1 MTSRF
6 VSVHRS
12 ARVLA
17 LAFCSVSASVLAA
30 PNVQTFFIPFPEAD
44 FQTSLKAIDISGT
57 PVGNSMRTIISMV
70 VPTAG
75 TVVRYDQWEDGYEA
89 DLNAPTQSSTQI
101 WGDGNLSNGVA
112 PGYPTDVFPAG
123 ATVNLTNNVA
133 LPRAAATLFYDG
145 RDRIGCTAAIAVTR
159 AGWGVAP
166 GTVLASATEVYDTR
180 RYGTSYKIP
189 IGITTG
195 SVQNFEYSSLHIIAA
210 QDNTSVQVDVDGN
223 GTVDQ
228 TKVINL
234 GESMLVNGGVKA
246 GATVTSTKPV
256 QVHELTGDVGSTYE
270 SRTFAIRPTSLWG
283 SSYFAPVGT
292 TLSTE
297 VQTVFLYNPNA
308 SAITVSYET
317 TTGTGTL
324 SVPAN
329 GNSQYAMPMNSGG
342 HFFTAGGEAFYAVGA
357 NDSGAAAT
365 ANQTHDWGYALVPE
379 SYLTTGVVIG
389 FGPGSDDLAAPTG
402 PDQNGSPVWI
412 TPATSTTIY
421 VNYSG
426 DFTVGGSTAPNGAKY
441 DISYNVNKLQ
451 SQTIYDAT
459 DKDMTKARIFTT
471 DGAKIAAAWGE
482 DPSKAGPGAPYLD
495 MGTTIVPFPQPSLSK
510 TSALVVDLNSDGK
523 TGIGDTIE
531 YTVRVANEGV
541 VDLDNTIV
549 LDALPNT
556 CTYVSNSTK
565 VNGVTITDNTS
576 PSTIFPVDESGYT
589 LISIPPGGYT
599 LVKYRVT
606 VNPGATSVMN
616 SVTANGGSA
625 VLTASTTTPIVPAGG
640 TAPTT
645 ITFSDASGTPLTSY
659 PPNGN
664 VYVTVTNIDLN
675 TNVTTL
681 QTITVTVTNP
691 TTGDQELITLT
702 ETGVNTGIFR
712 NTSAL
717 PSSVITGLAQ
727 QDGKLYALQ
736 GNGLVATFVNT
747 QFGGT
752 FTANAAITTTTQTK
766 KLYLTDA
773 LALDRVDPAAVP
785 VDSTTA
791 NTAPVTTGLQTIT
804 QDARTVGS
812 NASANSLSI
821 NHTTGSGNNRLM
833 LVMVTTGFASGTLP
847 SVSGITYGGQNL
859 SLVNGISN
867 GSTVRSE
874 IWKLVNPPSGSSNA
888 VISLSSTNPVTATVI
903 TYTGVDQTTPLGTSV
918 TGGSGK
924 GNAFS
929 LNVASATNDLVVDS
943 FAVDGDG
950 TNTAPT
956 PSVGSG
962 QTLLENMKPAI
973 YLNGSVSSKLGA
985 ASTTNMSWSWTGPKQ
1000 QPAGVAVAIKPASG
1014 GGNSVA
1020 FTQTP
1025 NFATAFT
1032 MPSGATPS
1040 ASVYYTVATGS
1051 MPTNPNII
1059 AVLKN
1064 GATTIATTTG
1074 VSASA
1079 ATGSG
1084 LLSFTFPSLGS
1095 AVDFAIG
1102 DAVTLQITSAEAG
1115 ATFTIDYDS
1124 STKPSVVNLPTTTVI
1139 AINSFGLY
1147 DAPYPGGTLVTS
1159 MTNGQRVYAR
1169 VTASDPFG
1177 AYDITSLDVA
1187 ITDPSNATSTVNLTS
1202 TVASTTSSKTFEYS
1216 WLAGPS
1222 DGGYIIQA
1230 TAKEGTEGI
1239 NAVSSLPLQVA
1250 SLDLGTPSTT
1260 TFTDSSGNSVP
1271 SYTTTGPVYVQVVDR
1286 DQNTNSTVAETV
1298 TVVVTTSNGDR
1309 ETITLTET
1317 GVNTGIFSSAAITTN
1332 TSAVTQANNALNVV
1346 AGATLAA
1353 NYVDPTD
1360 PADTSSASAYISTP
1374 SASAVASVFKTLIS
1388 PTNGKALVGGT
1399 VSYNITV
1406 TNPGTVN
1413 LSTVGL
1419 SDAFPAAN
1427 LQFASASIAPTTTG
1441 SGTLGWTDVGPL
1453 AGGQSVSLTVNF
1465 TALAAGATITNS
1477 ASVSGTATAGPSS
1490 ANVMIEKPGVTVTK
1504 TLLTPSSGP
1513 VYIGDTVVW
1522 RIVVQN
1528 SGSTSL
1534 TTVPLSDNYSG
1545 GALTYVSATTAPDSV
1560 GTGSLLWN
1568 NIGPI
1573 AAAGTKT
1580 IDVTMTVKGTSN
1592 PTTNTAD
1599 VSYAVDASGNSV
1611 SPSVSSASV
1620 QTIGGSIGTT
1630 IFKDMNNNGVFDSNE
1645 GIQNVY
1651 VYSDTNGDGIRQAT
1665 EPFGITDYY
1674 GAYSIYNLPVAV
1686 AGTTYNI
1693 KVDATTLPAG
1703 LTTVVV
1709 DPDATKNGQTSI
1721 TLTRAAL
1728 DNTTANFGYRGTAS
1742 VSDTVWLDVNGDGV
1756 LDVTD
1761 RRISG
1766 VKVFVDQNN
1775 NGTVDAN
1782 EPFAITDANGNYLIS
1797 NLPDFTWTVAIDTTT
1812 LPAGV
1817 SPTFDLNGI
1826 ATANKTSVVLAAGQ
1840 ARTDVDFGYVGS
1852 ASIGTS
1858 IYNDLNGDGTKAAT
1872 DPGLAGVKVFIDLNA
1887 DGVRQANEQFAT
1899 TDASGAYLINGLTA
1913 GTYTVVVDTTTLPG
1927 GVTIKGDPDV
1937 TKDGKTT
1944 VTLTS
1949 AQALTTANFGYQGN
1963 ASVGDRVWNDLNGDG
1978 VQDTTDLTISGVKVF
1993 IDLNANGTRDA
2004 NEPFATTDASGNY
2017 TITGLAAG
2025 SYTLAVDT
2033 TTLPAGVTQ
2042 TGDPDATKDNKTAV
2056 TLASA
2061 QTLTT
2066 ADFGYQGNA
2075 SVGDYIWNDANG
2087 DGAQSATEKPIPSVK
2102 VFIDLNANGTRD
2114 ANEPFAITNASGAYN
2129 ITGLNP
2135 GTYTVAVDSTTLPS
2149 GTTNTGDPDATKD
2162 GKTSVTL
2169 AAGVPN
2175 TTTDFGYQG
2184 NGAINAIVFLDRDGS
2199 GAQTSGEPG
2208 IASVNVFL
2216 DYNGDGIRQAYEPQ
2230 TTTSVAGIYSF
2241 TGLVP
2246 GNYSVVIVSA
2256 TVPAGVT
2263 QTADADVTKDNKTT
2277 VTVTAGTTNTTPNF
2291 GYQGNASIG
2300 DYVWIDANGN
2310 GAQDSMEI
2318 PLAGVT
2324 VYLDLNSNGT
2334 RESNEPFATTNSS
2347 GAYTINGLTPGT
2359 YLVAVDGTSLP
2370 GGATN
2375 TGDPDATKDGK
2386 TSVTLVAAQSLTT
2399 ADFGYQGSGSIG
2411 STIWNDLNGNGTQ
2424 DATDLPISGVKVFI
2438 DINNDGTRQTNEP
2451 FATTNASGTYALTG
2465 LPAGIYHITVD
2476 TTTLPAGV
2484 TNTGDPDTTKN
2495 GRTDVTLT
2503 AGQNNTT
2510 TNFGY
2515 QGDGAISAI
2524 VFLDRDGG
2532 GAQSSGEPGIPGV
2545 SVFLDTN
2552 GDGIRQSNEP
2562 QTTTGSSGAYSFT
2575 GLTPGNYTVVVVSA
2589 TLPTGVTQT
2598 ADADVT
2604 KDNKTILTVTA
2615 GTTNTTPNFGYQGNA
2630 SVGDYVWN
2638 DANGDGVQ
2646 GAMEIPLAGVIVYM
2660 DLNGNGTRE
2669 ASEPFATTNASG
2681 SYTISGLTPGTATV
2695 AVDAATLPAGTTN
2708 TGDPDATKDGR
2719 TPVTLISG
2727 QSLTSADFGYQG
2739 NASIGT
2745 TVWLDQ
2751 NGDGIKSGSEP
2762 VLAGVKVFIDRN
2774 ANGIRDAN
2782 EPFATTNAAGN
2793 YLISGLIPGI
2803 YQVVVDTTTLPA
2815 GVNNT
2820 GDPDATKD
2828 GKTSVTLAAAQ
2839 NLTTA
2844 NFAYQGNATVTGH
2857 LYIDTNGNGTQ
2868 NSGEPDLANVDIL
2881 ITDSLGNTQ
2890 TVSTNVSG
2898 NWTAAVT
2905 PGTTTADVQES
2916 DPQYPT
2922 GYVRT
2927 EGSDPTT
2934 FTAVSGSSTYGGTDG
2949 YFLSGSISGSVL
2961 ADTNNDNTGD
2971 SPLSGVVLTL
2981 VDTNG
2986 TPVLNG
2992 GNPVTAA
2999 TAFDGGYS
3007 FGGLPPGTYGVV
3019 ETQPSGYNS
3028 VSDKD
3033 GGNPNEIRPV
3043 TVTAG
3048 VANTGNNFVEIELG
3062 VISGYVL
3069 LDTDNNGSGDSSL
3082 AGVVLNLL
3090 NASGSP
3096 VLDGLG
3102 TPIQVT
3108 SGPGGFYSFTLVPVG
3123 SYRVSQSQPAG
3134 YGSVSDVDGA
3144 NNNVIGDETPIL
3156 VTPGLVVTNRNFVEI
3171 QFGSMAGSVSKDSD
3185 NNGSGDAAFAGVS
3198 LTLLDGSGNPVD
3210 GDPNTNGVQPFTR
3223 VSDVN
3228 GNYSFTNLFPGSYQ
3242 IAETQPSGYGS
3253 VSDVDGGN
3261 LNLIGNIAALTVA
3274 PGQNVTG
3281 RDFVEIELG
3290 SISGFVYVGA
3300 SPLANITLTLLD
3312 SSGDPVDGDPNTPGV
3327 QPVTTVTDSNG
3338 HYTFTG
3344 VTPGN
3349 YLVAQTQPFGYN
3361 SSGDKDGGD
3370 LDIIGDLTPI
3380 TVLPGQESAGN
3391 NFAETLDT
3399 CPDTWAEWKFQ
3410 HPGEAAFGNPD
3421 DDALD
3426 NLSEFAFAKPAT
3438 SGAGDAWHI
3447 QPSVS
3452 APGTI
3457 EGVFT
3462 RPKGAWQNVTYSLEY
3477 IDRISSPII
3486 WAAFEIIP
3494 VMVSVV
3500 DNGDCTET
3508 ITIKDLETLT
3518 GMPDGKGFVRIRAD
3532 LDEDNDNSIDHTSYT
3547 EVEGWKETA
3556 LGLCCRTYSNPFL
3569 RSTVFNGTIDGVS
3582 GQTLDLTTS
3591 AGSVDLATLFTS
3603 GVSYYAEVTVGANEG
3618 HRFDIVS
3625 ASGSI
3630 ITLAT
3635 DTNLYSAGAPFNTL
3649 TGSLPA
3655 SLAGDQIVIR
3665 RHWTLGEM
3673 FPPSGFGATADR
3685 NTADQVQLFANGQW
3699 IIFWLYDDG
3708 VLPARWVKTGDN
3720 TYADQGASV
3729 IPPGQGLFFN
3739 NRTAAI
3745 SILAYGE
3752 VRENDF
3758 VRPIAQG
3765 SNLIA
3770 GGYPVDQSPTA
3781 IEGRSMTTTAGFF
3794 GSRDIATADTFY
3806 VWDGDATPGTS
3817 GYSSYFLNNNAPRVP
3832 SVIKWVKIGDSS
3844 LLSRDAEILLKGDAS
3859 VFLRSKNGLNGY
3871 TAPTPWFP

>member
-1 MTSRF
+1 MS
-6 VSVHRS
+6 
-12 ARVLA
+12 
-17 LAFCSVSASVLAA
+17 AA

-89 DLNAPTQSSTQI
+89 DLNAPVQPSTQI

-210 QDNTSVQVDVDGN
+210 QDNTTVQVDVDGN

-246 GATVTSTKPV
+246 GATVTATKPV

-317 TTGTGTL
+317 TTGTGTF

-357 NDSGAAAT
+357 SDSGAAAT
-365 ANQTHDWGYALVPE
+365 ANQTHDWGHALVPE

-389 FGPGSDDLAAPTG
+389 FGPGSDDLTAPTG

-412 TPATSTTIY
+412 TPSTSTTVY

-426 DFTVGGSTAPNGAKY
+426 DFTLGASTAPNGAKY
-441 DISYNVNKLQ
+441 DVSYNVNKLQ
-451 SQTIYDAT
+451 SQTIYDPN

-471 DGAKIAAAWGE
+471 NGSKIAAAWGE

-523 TGIGDTIE
+523 TGFGDTIE

-556 CTYVSNSTK
+556 CTYVSGSTK
-565 VNGVTITDNTS
+565 VNGIIITDNIA

-589 LISIPPGGYT
+589 LVSIPPGGFT

-606 VNPGATSVMN
+606 VNPGATSVIN
-616 SVTANGGSA
+616 HASANGGQA
-625 VLTASTTTPIVPAGG
+625 VLTATTTMPIVPAGG
-640 TAPTT
+640 SAPTT
-645 ITFSDASGTPLTSY
+645 INFSDSAGTTTTSY

-675 TNVTTL
+675 TDFAVVE
-681 QTITVTVTNP
+681 TITVTVTNP

-702 ETGVNTGIFR
+702 ETGVSTGVFR
-712 NTSAL
+712 NNSAL
-717 PSSVITGLAQ
+717 PSSISSGLTQ
-727 QDGKLYALQ
+727 QDGTLYALQ
-736 GNGLVATFVNT
+736 GNSLVTTFVNT
-747 QFGGT
+747 LFGGI
-752 FTANAAITTTTQTK
+752 FTANATILTTTRTK
-766 KLYLTDA
+766 KLYLSDT
-773 LALDRVDPAAVP
+773 LALDRVDPAATP
-785 VDSTTA
+785 VDLTTA
-791 NTAPVTTGLQTIT
+791 STAALNTGVQTIT
-804 QDARTVGS
+804 QDARSIGS
-812 NASANSLSI
+812 NASTNSLAVA
-821 NHTTGSGNNRLM
+821 HTTGGGSNRLM
-833 LVMVTTGFASGTLP
+833 LVMVSTGIASGSLP
-847 SVSGITYGGQNL
+847 TVSGITYGGQ
-859 SLVNGISN
+859 SLTQVNAISN
-867 GSTVRSE
+867 GTTVRSE
-874 IWKLVNPPSGSSNA
+874 IWKLVNPPSGTSNA
-888 VISLSSTNPVTATVI
+888 VISLSSSNPVTATVI

-918 TGGSGK
+918 TAGSGK
-924 GNAFS
+924 SNAS
-929 LNVASATNDLVVDS
+929 SVVVTSASNELVVDG

-950 TNTAPT
+950 SNTAPT
-956 PSVGSG
+956 PTAGSG
-962 QTLLENMKPAI
+962 QAILESLKPAI
-973 YLNGSVSSKLGA
+973 FLNGSVSSAAGA
-985 ASTTNMSWSWTGPKQ
+985 SSTTMSWSWSGVKQ
-1000 QPAGVAVAIKPASG
+1000 QPAHVAVAIKPAG
-1014 GGNSVA
+1014 AAGTISVG
-1020 FTQTP
+1020 FTQAPT
-1025 NFATAFT
+1025 FATAFT
-1032 MPSGATPS
+1032 MPSGAVPS
-1040 ASVYYTVATGS
+1040 ASVYYTVASGT
-1051 MPTNPNII
+1051 MPASPSIT
-1059 AVLKN
+1059 AVLKK
-1064 GATTIATTTG
+1064 GATTIATSS
-1074 VSASA
+1074 SASA
-1079 ATGSG
+1079 SGG
-1084 LLSFTFPSLGS
+1084 LLSFTFPALAS
-1095 AVDFAIG
+1095 AANFAVG
-1102 DAVTLQITSAEAG
+1102 EAATLDITTAQSG
-1115 ATFTIDYDS
+1115 VTFTVDYDS
-1124 STKPSVVNLPTTTVI
+1124 STKPSVINLPTTTVI

-1147 DAPYPGGTLVTS
+1147 DAAYPGGSPVTT

-1169 VTASDPFG
+1169 AVASDPFG
-1177 AYDITSLDVA
+1177 AYDITSLDLT
-1187 ITDPSNATSTVNLTS
+1187 ITDPSAGTSTVNLTT
-1202 TVASTTSSKTFEYS
+1202 TVASTASTRTFEYS
-1216 WLAGPS
+1216 WLAGPA
-1222 DGGYIIQA
+1222 DGGYTVQA
-1230 TAKEGTEGI
+1230 KANEGSEGI
-1239 NAVSSLPLQVA
+1239 NATSTVPLQVM

-1260 TFTDSSGNSVP
+1260 TFTDSSGTTVP

-1286 DQNTNSTVAETV
+1286 DQNTNTTVAEAV
-1298 TVVVTTSNGDR
+1298 TVVVTTSNGDK

-1317 GVNTGIFSSAAITTN
+1317 GVNTGIFRSAAITTN
-1332 TSAVTQANNALNVV
+1332 TSAVSQNNSALNVV

-1360 PADTSSASAYISTP
+1360 PADTSSASAYIAAPPAT
-1374 SASAVASVFKTLIS
+1374 AVASVFKSLIS

-1406 TNPGTVN
+1406 TNPGSIT
-1413 LSTVGL
+1413 LATVGL
-1419 SDAFPAAN
+1419 SDSFPAAN
-1427 LQFASASIAPTTTG
+1427 LQFASASITPTSTG
-1441 SGTLGWTDVGPL
+1441 SGTLGWTNVGPL
-1453 AGGQSVSLTVNF
+1453 TAGQSVSLTVNF
-1465 TALAAGATITNS
+1465 TALAAGVTINNS
-1477 ASVSGTATAGPSS
+1477 ASVTGTASAGPSTAS
-1490 ANVMIEKPGVTVTK
+1490 VTIEKPGVTVTK
-1504 TLLTPSSGP
+1504 TLLTPAAGP
-1513 VYIGDTVVW
+1513 VYLGDTIVW

-1528 SGSTSL
+1528 TGSTSL
-1534 TTVPLSDNYSG
+1534 TSVPLSDNYSG

-1560 GTGSLLWN
+1560 GSGSLLWN
-1568 NIGPI
+1568 NIGTI
-1573 AAAGTKT
+1573 AAAATKT

-1630 IFKDMNNNGVFDSNE
+1630 IFKDMNNNGVFDSGE
-1645 GIQNVY
+1645 GVQNVY
-1651 VYSDTNGDGIRQAT
+1651 VYSDTNGDGIRQAS

-1693 KVDATTLPAG
+1693 KVDTTTLPTG

-1742 VSDTVWLDVNGDGV
+1742 VSDTVWLDVNADGV
-1756 LDVTD
+1756 LDAAD

-1782 EPFAITDANGNYLIS
+1782 EPFAITDSNGNYIIS

-1817 SPTFDLNGI
+1817 SPTYDLNGI
-1826 ATANKTSVVLAAGQ
+1826 ATANKTSVVLTPGQ
-1840 ARTDVDFGYVGS
+1840 VRSDVDFGYVGS
-1852 ASIGTS
+1852 ASIGNT

-1887 DGVRQANEQFAT
+1887 DGIRQANEQFST
-1899 TDASGAYLINGLTA
+1899 TDANGSYLISGLTA
-1913 GTYTVVVDTTTLPG
+1913 GTYTVVVDTNTLPA
-1927 GVTIKGDPDV
+1927 GVTIKGDPDA

-1949 AQALTTANFGYQGN
+1949 AQALITTNFGYQGN

-1978 VQDTTDLTISGVKVF
+1978 VQDATDLSITGVKVF
-1993 IDLNANGTRDA
+1993 IDLNANGTRDS

-2017 TITGLAAG
+2017 VITGLAAG
-2025 SYTLAVDT
+2025 SYTVAVDA

-2056 TLASA
+2056 TLAS
-2061 QTLTT
+2061 
-2066 ADFGYQGNA
+2066 G
-2075 SVGDYIWNDANG
+2075 
-2087 DGAQSATEKPIPSVK
+2087 
-2102 VFIDLNANGTRD
+2102 
-2114 ANEPFAITNASGAYN
+2114 
-2129 ITGLNP
+2129 
-2135 GTYTVAVDSTTLPS
+2135 
-2149 GTTNTGDPDATKD
+2149 
-2162 GKTSVTL
+2162 
-2169 AAGVPN
+2169 
-2175 TTTDFGYQG
+2175 
-2184 NGAINAIVFLDRDGS
+2184 
-2199 GAQTSGEPG
+2199 
-2208 IASVNVFL
+2208 
-2216 DYNGDGIRQAYEPQ
+2216 
-2230 TTTSVAGIYSF
+2230 
-2241 TGLVP
+2241 
-2246 GNYSVVIVSA
+2246 
-2256 TVPAGVT
+2256 
-2263 QTADADVTKDNKTT
+2263 
-2277 VTVTAGTTNTTPNF
+2277 
-2291 GYQGNASIG
+2291 
-2300 DYVWIDANGN
+2300 
-2310 GAQDSMEI
+2310 
-2318 PLAGVT
+2318 
-2324 VYLDLNSNGT
+2324 
-2334 RESNEPFATTNSS
+2334 
-2347 GAYTINGLTPGT
+2347 
-2359 YLVAVDGTSLP
+2359 
-2370 GGATN
+2370 
-2375 TGDPDATKDGK
+2375 
-2386 TSVTLVAAQSLTT
+2386 QSLTT
-2399 ADFGYQGSGSIG
+2399 AD
-2411 STIWNDLNGNGTQ
+2411 
-2424 DATDLPISGVKVFI
+2424 
-2438 DINNDGTRQTNEP
+2438 
-2451 FATTNASGTYALTG
+2451 
-2465 LPAGIYHITVD
+2465 
-2476 TTTLPAGV
+2476 
-2484 TNTGDPDTTKN
+2484 
-2495 GRTDVTLT
+2495 
-2503 AGQNNTT
+2503 
-2510 TNFGY
+2510 
-2515 QGDGAISAI
+2515 
-2524 VFLDRDGG
+2524 
-2532 GAQSSGEPGIPGV
+2532 
-2545 SVFLDTN
+2545 
-2552 GDGIRQSNEP
+2552 
-2562 QTTTGSSGAYSFT
+2562 
-2575 GLTPGNYTVVVVSA
+2575 
-2589 TLPTGVTQT
+2589 
-2598 ADADVT
+2598 
-2604 KDNKTILTVTA
+2604 
-2615 GTTNTTPNFGYQGNA
+2615 FGYQGNA

-2646 GAMEIPLAGVIVYM
+2646 DAIERPISGVKVFIDLNANGTREANEPFATTNASGAYAIAGLIPGTYAVTVDTTTLPSGATNTGDPDATNDGKTSVTLAAGASNTTTDFGYQGNGAISAIVFLDRDGGGAQTSGEPGIPGVSVFLDYNNDGIRQSNEPQTTTSSTGTYGFTGLIPGNYTVVVVSATLPTGVTQTADGDVTKDNKTTVIVAAGTTNTTPNFGYQGNSSVGDYVWIDANGDGVQDSTEIPPAGVIVYM
-2660 DLNGNGTRE
+2660 DLNANGTRE

-2681 SYTISGLTPGTATV
+2681 VYTINGLTPGTATV
-2695 AVDAATLPAGTTN
+2695 AVDASSLPAGTTN

-2719 TPVTLISG
+2719 TSVTLVSG
-2727 QSLTSADFGYQG
+2727 QSLTTADFGYQG

-2751 NGDGIKSGSEP
+2751 NGDGTKGGTEP

-2774 ANGIRDAN
+2774 ANGTRDAN
-2782 EPFATTNAAGN
+2782 EPFATTNASGS
-2793 YLISGLIPGI
+2793 YLISGLPAGV
-2803 YQVVVDTTTLPA
+2803 YQVVVDTTTLPPS
-2815 GVNNT
+2815 VTNT
-2820 GDPDATKD
+2820 GDPDAAKD
-2828 GKTSVTLAAAQ
+2828 GKSSVILAAAQ

-2844 NFAYQGNATVTGH
+2844 NFGYQGNATATGH
-2857 LYIDTNGNGTQ
+2857 LYIDTNGNGAQ
-2868 NSGEPDLANVDIL
+2868 NVGEPDLANVDVL
-2881 ITDSLGNTQ
+2881 ITDSLGFTR
-2890 TVSTNVSG
+2890 TVATNASG

-2905 PGTTTADVQES
+2905 PGTTIANVQES

-2922 GYVRT
+2922 GYVHT
-2927 EGSDPTT
+2927 EGNDPTT
-2934 FTAVSGSSTYGGTDG
+2934 FTAVSGSSTNGGTDG

-2961 ADTNNDNTGD
+2961 ADTNNDNGGD
-2971 SPLSGVVLTL
+2971 TPVSGVTLAL
-2981 VDTNG
+2981 VDSSGN
-2986 TPVLNG
+2986 PVLVS
-2992 GNPVTAA
+2992 GNPVTTISAA
-2999 TAFDGGYS
+2999 NGSYS
-3007 FGGLPPGTYGVV
+3007 FGNLPPGIYGVV
-3019 ETQPSGYNS
+3019 EGQPVGYNS

-3033 GGNPNEIRPV
+3033 GGNPDEIRPI

-3048 VANTGNNFVEIELG
+3048 VANTGNDFIEEQPGSISGSVLTDTDNDGDGDLPLAGVVIHLLNSVGSPVLDGFGAPVIATTLANGSYGFGGLPPGAYRVHQDQPTNYNSVSDTDGANNNSVGDETPILVSAGNNNGGNNFVEIELG

-3069 LDTDNNGSGDSSL
+3069 LDTDGNGSGDSSL
-3082 AGVVLNLL
+3082 PGVVLNLL
-3090 NASGSP
+3090 NVSGSP
-3096 VLDGLG
+3096 VLDGFG
-3102 TPIQVT
+3102 APIMVT
-3108 SGPGGFYSFTLVPVG
+3108 SGPGGFYSFALVPVG
-3123 SYRVSQSQPAG
+3123 SYRVSQDQPAG

-3144 NNNVIGDETPIL
+3144 NNNIIGDETPI
-3156 VTPGLVVTNRNFVEI
+3156 VMTPGLVVTGRNFVEI
-3171 QFGSMAGSVSKDSD
+3171 EF
-3185 NNGSGDAAFAGVS
+3185 
-3198 LTLLDGSGNPVD
+3198 
-3210 GDPNTNGVQPFTR
+3210 
-3223 VSDVN
+3223 
-3228 GNYSFTNLFPGSYQ
+3228 
-3242 IAETQPSGYGS
+3242 
-3253 VSDVDGGN
+3253 
-3261 LNLIGNIAALTVA
+3261 
-3274 PGQNVTG
+3274 
-3281 RDFVEIELG
+3281 G
-3290 SISGFVYVGA
+3290 SISGFVYAGA

-3338 HYTFTG
+3338 RYTFADI
-3344 VTPGN
+3344 TPGD

-3361 SSGDKDGGD
+3361 RNGDRDGGD
-3370 LDIIGDLTPI
+3370 LDIIGDVMPI
-3380 TVLPGQESAGN
+3380 TVLPGQENSGN

-3399 CPDTWAEWKFQ
+3399 CPDTWTEWKFQ
-3410 HPGEAAFGNPD
+3410 HPGETAFGNPD

-3438 SGAGDAWHI
+3438 SGAEDAWHI

-3462 RPKGAWQNVTYSLEY
+3462 RPKGAWQNVTYSLEH
-3477 IDRISSPII
+3477 IDSISSPII
-3486 WAAFEIIP
+3486 WASIEIIP
-3494 VMVSVV
+3494 AMFDVV

-3518 GMPDGKGFVRIRAD
+3518 GLPDGKGFVRIRAD
-3532 LDEDNDNSIDHTSYT
+3532 LDEDNDDTIDQTSYT

-3582 GQTLDLTTS
+3582 GQTLDLTIS
-3591 AGSVDLATLFTS
+3591 AGGVDLATLFIP

-3625 ASGSI
+3625 ASGSS
-3630 ITLAT
+3630 ITFAT
-3635 DTNLYSAGAPFNTL
+3635 DADLHAATAPFNTL
-3649 TGSLPA
+3649 TGALPA

-3685 NTADQVQLFANGQW
+3685 NTADQVQLFTNGQW

-3720 TYADQGASV
+3720 TYADQSAAV

-3739 NRTAAI
+3739 NRTAAT

-3752 VRENDF
+3752 VRTNDF
-3758 VRPIAQG
+3758 VRPVAQG

-3781 IEGRSMTTTAGFF
+3781 AEGRGMTTTAGFF

-3806 VWDGDATPGTS
+3806 VWDGDATPGTG

-3844 LLSRDAEILLKGDAS
+3844 LLSRDAQILLKGDAS

-3871 TAPTPWFP
+3871 IVPTPWSP